1 METIK
6 RTEDLQTDKSIARK
20 LLNLRKH
27 FSELGMN
34 WQVSK
39 GKKKMQCCVLHL
51 LMTDGLKTINEVSA
65 EFLGCS

>member
-39 GKKKMQCCVLHL
+39 GKKKCNVAYCICL
-51 LMTDGLKTINEVSA
+51 
-65 EFLGCS
+65 

>member
-1 METIK
+1 METLSMETIK

-39 GKKKMQCCVLHL
+39 GKKNAMLH
-51 LMTDGLKTINEVSA
+51 IASA
-65 EFLGCS
+65 YDRWFEND